1 MDKLVPLVI
10 QSAPNA
16 LQVPQTVQY
25 AKQETISQT
34 IHAFLAAI

>member
-10 QSAPNA
+10 QSAPNV
-16 LQVPQTVQY
+16 LQAPQTALL

-34 IHAFLAAI
+34 IHAFLAVI

>member
-10 QSAPNA
+10 QSAPNV
-16 LQVPQTVQY
+16 LLPQTALL

-34 IHAFLAAI
+34 IHAFLAVI

>member
-10 QSAPNA
+10 QSAPNV
-16 LQVPQTVQY
+16 LQVPQTALL
-25 AKQETISQT
+25 AKQETTSQT